1 MSQDNKTDSV
11 LDLDLDL
18 NRTMVIDAPLD
29 GDATPGLA
37 SEFTSIGN
45 GTPLVANR
53 KDPIIDGGD
62 SERGPTANAELAN
75 LLPSAGH
82 GDRSILTALP
92 NIGWPAG
99 GIDDPFRTAIRN
111 SNDVN
116 PTGPLVGLD
125 GTAPT

>member
-1 MSQDNKTDSV
+1 MSQDNKT
-11 LDLDLDL
+11 DLDL
-18 NRTMVIDAPLD
+18 NRTMVIDSPLD